1 LDSILEDIIEEKVT
15 GTTAA
20 TVTGSNGEEA
30 IVAKDEDEGETTATT
45 AVRGTSEGTIVTR
58 FDTKLTRRY

>member
-1 LDSILEDIIEEKVT
+1 MDSILEDIIEEKVT

-45 AVRGTSEGTIVTR
+45 AVRGTSEEER
-58 FDTKLTRRY
+58 